1 MKTPTAH
8 DNENAITKQ
17 KQITKDVKVNT
28 FVSNYTPSHRL
39 WRKYSQIIIITI
51 IIIRSS
57 SSGCSTSIIIIIITE
72 TKFM

>member
-1 MKTPTAH
+1 METPTAH
-8 DNENAITKQ
+8 DNGNAITKQ
-17 KQITKDVKVNT
+17 KQITKDINMNT

-57 SSGCSTSIIIIIITE
+57 SSGCSTSIIIIITE
-72 TKFM
+72 TKLM